1 MIGESI
7 TLYSGLPSVYLHLLR
22 QFTDKK
28 MSMIIKIF
36 LADDHRLF
44 RDGLKR
50 ILGETS
56 DIIVVGEATDGLDA
70 LDKMRQGGWNVALL
84 DVNMP
89 GMNGLEVLKRIMNDG
104 AAHQV
109 LMLSTYH
116 EDEYAVRSIRAGA
129 SAYLTKNTPT
139 DLLISVIRRL
149 ATGKKYINP
158 ELAEKL
164 LFDLSPISQK
174 PLHSMLSDRELS
186 VLKLIALGITLTEI
200 SEKLALSAKTV
211 STYRARILEKMN
223 MQNNAQLVRYV
234 TEHKLLE

>member
-1 MIGESI
+1 M
-7 TLYSGLPSVYLHLLR
+7 T
-22 QFTDKK
+22 
-28 MSMIIKIF
+28 IKVF

-50 ILGETS
+50 ILAETT
-56 DIIVVGEATDGLDA
+56 DIRVVEEATDGLDA
-70 LDKMRQGGWNVALL
+70 LEKMRCGGWDVALL
-84 DVNMP
+84 DVSMP
-89 GMNGLEVLKRIMNDG
+89 GLNGLEVLKRIMTDDTKY
-104 AAHQV
+104 QV

-116 EDEYAVRSIRAGA
+116 EDEYAIRTIRAGA
-129 SAYLTKNTPT
+129 SAYLTKNSPT

-149 ATGKKYINP
+149 ANGGKYIDP

-164 LFDLSPISQK
+164 LFDLGPTSKIP
-174 PLHSMLSDRELS
+174 PHSTLSDREYD
-186 VLKLIALGITLTEI
+186 VLKLITAGVSLAEI
-200 SEKLALSAKTV
+200 SQRLALSAKTV